1 MAQASEDATLSA
13 LVGRLVDVTQ
23 PSGADLAPDSFA
35 LHAWVDESMKVDAGD
50 QGTYILASV
59 VCDASGCDQ
68 VRDLLRSLLQGRE
81 PRLHWR
87 DEDDR
92 RRTKIAAAIGT
103 VDMAAIVV
111 VGVPM
116 ARRKQERARRL
127 CMETLMPALEALG
140 VSRVYLEARTP
151 SLVTRDREQVANL
164 VGKKLITKDLRV
176 LTARPRDEPML
187 WVPDAVAGAVGAAR
201 AGNAQWLDLMR
212 HTVTELDIELH

>member
-1 MAQASEDATLSA
+1 MN
-13 LVGRLVDVTQ
+13 VTQ
-23 PSGADLAPDSFA
+23 PSGAEPDPDPFA
-35 LHAWVDESMKVDAGD
+35 LHAWVDESMKVDPED

-59 VCDASGCDQ
+59 VCDPTCCDP
-68 VRDLLRSLLQGRE
+68 VRDLLRSLLQGKE

-87 DEDDR
+87 NEDDR
-92 RRTKIAAAIGT
+92 RRTKIAAAVGT

-116 ARRKQERARRL
+116 AKKKQERARRI
-127 CMETLMPALEALG
+127 CMETLMPALEGLG
-140 VSRVYLEARTP
+140 VSRVFMEARTP

-164 VGKKLITKDLRV
+164 VGKKLITKNLRV
-176 LTARPRDEPML
+176 LSARPRDEPML

-201 AGNAQWLDLMR
+201 AGESQWLDLMR

>member
-1 MAQASEDATLSA
+1 LVQTLESATLSTSTT
-13 LVGRLVDVTQ
+13 RLPNVTQ
-23 PSGADLAPDSFA
+23 LSAAGPVPTSFT

-59 VCDASGCDQ
+59 VCDASGCDP
-68 VRDLLRSLLQGRE
+68 VRDLLRSLLQGNE

-92 RRTKIAAAIGT
+92 RRTKIAAAVGA

-116 ARRKQERARRL
+116 AKRKQERARRL

-140 VSRVYLEARTP
+140 VSRVFMEARTP

-176 LTARPRDEPML
+176 LSARPRDEPML